1 MTRGVYMHYLRFFSS
16 STRNWVTKKKV
27 SKVGLKKKRV
37 HNKALNLPEIA
48 RLGSVAVGEEGGGGE
63 NICLRKKD
71 FFPKRREKKN
81 Q

>member
-1 MTRGVYMHYLRFFSS
+1 MHYLRFFSS

-48 RLGSVAVGEEGGGGE
+48 RLGSVAVGEGGGE